1 MLPRWLLC
9 AAFLISAAR
18 ICAQNVATNPTS
30 PQIIPST
37 GATTIPLVLPQAPA
51 GPTTFQ
57 VLDSAGSVL
66 GQWNVANGATI
77 PQFNNMIVMDGVKY
91 PYTGAGLQAAINDA
105 LALNTGQPIQ
115 TAVANGGAI
124 VVIPRPLSI
133 GSTTITNGGLGVG
146 GQQQGGLVAHLWF
159 AAPGQWTCHSTS
171 ATSPCFELASRSR
184 VWGMGRFSQ
193 ISNTGTGPTFR
204 ATSPAEDI
212 EIRDLWLQGGRN
224 AIKTRGSSSST
235 DVPGLRI
242 RDNFIQSQTG
252 NAIELV
258 SLADTSVIDNN
269 FINGPGGD
277 CIHIGVLDNGAVGG
291 GTNENSTIANNFC
304 QNYGMAAGGGRG
316 FHFEP
321 SPLLTAWQAVGW
333 KIDAN
338 LIGPAGTNGLDA
350 FFFKGGGD
358 VIDITNTT
366 FVAPVGSANSD
377 ALHLEMI
384 SGGVGHSNFR
394 VSGIHYGGGGAR
406 YGVFWDLL
414 APDSGASNE
423 LDRASVGNGATA
435 GIFVRGNILLRN
447 IQQATTIASTS
458 RFKSQ
463 DAFVNNNGGG
473 FKHDRV
479 TTGAIAAG
487 TRTSVTLTWAKAFAD
502 PDYNVTCNVLDAA
515 TGGSLQGLVF
525 ERLRSVVVASVSAT
539 IFNPTAG
546 ALTGTLYC
554 TAVHP

>member
-1 MLPRWLLC
+1 MLQRWLLPPV
-9 AAFLISAAR
+9 FLILTSTAS
-18 ICAQNVATNPTS
+18 ICAQTVATNSAST
-30 PQIIPST
+30 QTTQRT
-37 GATTIPLVLPQAPA
+37 GATTIPLVLSQVPT
-51 GPTTFQ
+51 GPITFQ
-57 VLDSAGSVL
+57 VLDSAGNVL
-66 GQWNVANGATI
+66 GQWSVANGATI

-124 VVIPRPLSI
+124 VVIPKPFSI
-133 GSTTITNGGLGVG
+133 GSTTITNGVLGTG

-193 ISNTGTGPTFR
+193 INNTGAGPTFR

-212 EIRDLWLQGGRN
+212 EIRDLWLQGGLN
-224 AIKTRGSSSST
+224 AIKTRGSSDST

-242 RDNFIQSQTG
+242 RDNFFQSQAG

-269 FINGPGGD
+269 FINSPGGD
-277 CIHIGVLDNGAVGG
+277 CIHIGILDNGAVGG
-291 GTNENSTIANNFC
+291 GTSENSTIANNFC
-304 QNYGMAAGGGRG
+304 QNYGMAPGGGRG

-321 SPLLTAWQAVGW
+321 TPLLTAWQAVGW
-333 KIDAN
+333 KLDTN
-338 LIGPAGTNGLDA
+338 LIGPAGTHGLDA

-358 VIDITNTT
+358 VIEITNTT
-366 FVAPVGSANSD
+366 FVAPVGGANSD

-394 VSGIHYGGGGAR
+394 VSGIHYGGGSAR
-406 YGVFWDLL
+406 YGIFWDLL
-414 APDSGASNE
+414 AQDNGASNE
-423 LDRASVGNGATA
+423 LDRASVGNGVAA

-447 IQQATTIASTS
+447 IQQTTKIAPAS
-458 RFKSQ
+458 RFNSH
-463 DAFVNNNGGG
+463 DAFKGG
-473 FKHDRV
+473 HV
-479 TTGAIAAG
+479 TIEAIPAG
-487 TRTSVTLTWAKAFAD
+487 TRTSVTLNWASPFAD
-502 PDYNVTCNVLDAA
+502 PNYNVTCNVLDDTTGA
-515 TGGSLQGLVF
+515 TVQGLLF
-525 ERLRSVVVASVSAT
+525 ERLRNVLAASVSAT
-539 IFNPTAG
+539 VFNPTAG